1 MKDVVLAVNYRPEIM
16 QATMKEYEEKLGVCI
31 TFSVENEPLGTAGP
45 LALAKSVLGK
55 DDEPF
60 FVLNSD
66 VICDFPFEEMLAFH
80 KKHGDEGTILVT
92 KVEEPSKYGVVVCR
106 DNSSRI
112 DRFVEKPTEFVSDRI
127 NAGIY
132 IFNPKILDRI
142 EPRPTSIEKEVFP
155 FMAKDGQLHSMD
167 LKGFWMDVGQPKD
180 YLIGLGLYL
189 QSLADKKNT
198 LLAKG
203 DVIRGNV
210 LIDPT
215 AKIGKN
221 CLIGP
226 NVTIGA
232 NVIIEDGARIMKTA
246 ILEGAHIK
254 AHAFVSSTII
264 GWRATVGSWS
274 RVEGGS
280 VLGDD
285 VSVGDELFVN
295 GAIVLPNKSLT
306 TSIATPQIIM

>member
-1 MKDVVLAVNYRPEIM
+1 M
-16 QATMKEYEEKLGVCI
+16 QSTMKEYEEKLGIRI

-45 LALAKSVLGK
+45 LALAKSILAK

-66 VICDFPFEEMLAFH
+66 IICDFPFEEMIAFH
-80 KKHGDEGTILVT
+80 RKHGAEGTILVT
-92 KVEEPSKYGVVVCR
+92 QVDDPSKYGVIVTPP
-106 DNSSRI
+106 NSTQI
-112 DRFVEKPTEFVSDRI
+112 ERFVEKPTEFVSNLI

-132 IFNPKILDRI
+132 MFNPRILDRI
-142 EPRPTSIEKEVFP
+142 QPKPCSIEKEIFP
-155 FMAKDGQLHSMD
+155 PMAKDGALHAMK
-167 LKGFWMDVGQPKD
+167 LAGFWMDVGQPKD

-189 QSLADKKNT
+189 SSLAEKNPQE
-198 LLAKG
+198 LARNSSMK
-203 DVIRGNV
+203 GNV

-226 NVTIGA
+226 DVTIGA
-232 NVIIEDGARIMKTA
+232 NVVVEDGARIVKSA

-254 AHAFVSSTII
+254 AHSYVSSTII
-264 GWRATVGSWS
+264 GWRASVGSWS

-285 VSVGDELFVN
+285 VSVGDELYIN
-295 GAIVLPNKSLT
+295 GAIVLPNKSL
-306 TSIATPQIIM
+306 SNNIPTPQIIM